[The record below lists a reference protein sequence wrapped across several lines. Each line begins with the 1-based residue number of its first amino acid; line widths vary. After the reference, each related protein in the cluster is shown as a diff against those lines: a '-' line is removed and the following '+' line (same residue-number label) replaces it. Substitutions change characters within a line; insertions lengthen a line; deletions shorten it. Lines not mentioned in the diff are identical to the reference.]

1 MLIDLLQHTKAEVR
15 QGAALGVGLIA
26 APGLDPRDDLPLNV
40 LLPALE
46 GAEEKGVRMAAEL
59 GLAMS
64 YAGTGEARADL
75 LPIFEKGIREGA
87 LDVMGVSA
95 LAAGLVFLGS
105 GNVELATAMKKRV
118 SEVKEPEENQ
128 LPNLLLG
135 FGLALLYTV
144 SPFPRCNA

>member
-1 MLIDLLQHTKAEVR
+1 
-15 QGAALGVGLIA
+15 
-26 APGLDPRDDLPLNV
+26 
-40 LLPALE
+40 
-46 GAEEKGVRMAAEL
+46 
-59 GLAMS
+59 
-64 YAGTGEARADL
+64 
-75 LPIFEKGIREGA
+75 
-87 LDVMGVSA
+87 MGVSA